1 MDGYCAGN
9 QTTTKT
15 KQNKKKQKKKKDTDG
30 VARMRRE
37 SDVLGSVVVEEVE

>member
-1 MDGYCAGN
+1 MDGYCADE

-15 KQNKKKQKKKKDTDG
+15 KTKQTKQKKKKDTDG